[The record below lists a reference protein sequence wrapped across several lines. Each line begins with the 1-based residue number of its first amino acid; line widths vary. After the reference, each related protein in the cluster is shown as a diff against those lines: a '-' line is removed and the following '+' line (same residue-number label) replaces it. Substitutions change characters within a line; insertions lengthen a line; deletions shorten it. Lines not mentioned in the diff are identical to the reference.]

1 MINIKKVLTNIVYRY
16 NIDLSENKCM
26 QYLNTED
33 YKNYNSGGTDMDTG
47 KIEKIQKTSK
57 IALKLTNVAKVIC
70 IVAAIIV
77 FVGGIIVLAYSDEVN
92 ESIRQEVESGEL
104 LAEDI
109 LEDVSSVKVMELINE
124 NQIAT
129 VLTVYMVIVA
139 IMLILL
145 AIVWY
150 FIGKVFKNLTEND
163 SPFNAGIIKDL
174 KIAFILVTIIS
185 LQSSILAGIVIG
197 LALWCIINIF
207 EYGCILQQLSD
218 ETL

>member
-33 YKNYNSGGTDMDTG
+33 YKNYNSGGIDMNTN

-57 IALKLTNVAKVIC
+57 IALKVTNVAKVIC

-77 FVGGIIVLAYSDEVN
+77 FVAGIIVLAYSDEVN
-92 ESIRQEVESGEL
+92 EAIRQEVESGEV

-109 LEDVSSVKVMELINE
+109 LEGLNSAKAMELIHE
-124 NQIAT
+124 NKIAT
-129 VLTVYMVIVA
+129 VLTAYMVIVA
-139 IMLILL
+139 IMLILVSV
-145 AIVWY
+145 VWH
-150 FIGKVFKNLTEND
+150 FIGKVFKNLTENY
-163 SPFNAGIIKDL
+163 SPFNVDIIKDL
-174 KIAFILVTIIS
+174 KIAFILITIIS
-185 LQSSILAGIVIG
+185 LRSSILFGIVTG

-207 EYGCILQQLSD
+207 EYGCILQQQSD